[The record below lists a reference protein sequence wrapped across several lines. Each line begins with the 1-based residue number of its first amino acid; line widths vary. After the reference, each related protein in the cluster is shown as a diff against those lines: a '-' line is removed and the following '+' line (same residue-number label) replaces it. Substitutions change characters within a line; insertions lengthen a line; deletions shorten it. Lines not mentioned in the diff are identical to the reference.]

1 MEQPHNHTT
10 TEERECAYACGN
22 ISVAAWLVARGYPVT
37 GIRARVR
44 RPGESP
50 WIELVFPGGAEPE
63 ALLYFKGGTCGARA
77 LMAAQRDVRTMIMDY
92 KQANHSQR

>member
-1 MEQPHNHTT
+1 MEQQHEHTT
-10 TEERECAYACGN
+10 TQEGEFDYACGN

-63 ALLYFKGGTCGARA
+63 ALLYFKGGSCGARA